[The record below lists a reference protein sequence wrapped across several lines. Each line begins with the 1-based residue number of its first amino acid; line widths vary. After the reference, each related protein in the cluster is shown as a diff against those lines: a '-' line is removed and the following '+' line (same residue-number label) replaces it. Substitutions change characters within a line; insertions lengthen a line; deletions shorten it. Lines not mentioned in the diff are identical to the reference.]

1 MQTICIRCLVKEMH
15 YDCIVL
21 NMGTRFKGFF
31 DILDRCSDIY
41 LVQKKGGI
49 SQWREYEFTE
59 ELIERGLSNVVER
72 IKLIEPPVITTPA
85 SFAIATIFFAHP
97 SMDSKEMK

>member
-1 MQTICIRCLVKEMH
+1 MLGKEMH

-41 LVQKKGGI
+41 LVQKKAE
-49 SQWREYEFTE
+49 S
-59 ELIERGLSNVVER
+59 
-72 IKLIEPPVITTPA
+72 A
-85 SFAIATIFFAHP
+85 SGEST
-97 SMDSKEMK
+97 SLQRS